1 MNKRVNLTQH
11 PATPEQIE
19 AGVFDLTGDN
29 LGHLKCLLTFDEP
42 PFEVVLRNRAI
53 DIAALAY
60 RSGAQTAMIG
70 GAPFLMAPLERRL
83 IELDIYPMYAFSKR
97 ESVEMVQDD
106 GSVRKIAVFKHV
118 EFVPACMI

>member
-1 MNKRVNLTQH
+1 MNKTVNLTQH

-19 AGVFDLTGDN
+19 AGVFDLTGVT
-29 LGHLKCLLTFDEP
+29 LGHLKRLLTFDEP
-42 PFEVVLRNRAI
+42 PSEMALRNRAI
-53 DIAALAY
+53 DIAGVAY
-60 RSGAQTAMIG
+60 RSGARTAMIG

-83 IELDIYPMYAFSKR
+83 IELNISPMYAFSKR

-106 GSVRKIAVFKHV
+106 GSVRKIAIFKHV